1 MVNGSQEH
9 SSRWWLAGKSAKIT
23 RWKTV
28 SPETVCAAVR
38 QAFTKSAN
46 IPPVVADQFL
56 TCLSFTIWSYSLL
69 ILESRHND
77 ACIIFFCFILPLE
90 RRENGTKRKI
100 CLLESRLLAFGF
112 SPFTLADR
120 WLLLH
125 FFSSLNI
132 GFQGQ
137 SQAMCLLRSLLSHTW
152 YCNYPIL
159 FWDSRISKCISHL
172 KYFSIKS
179 SNHWNFCLEFYF
191 SAINFML
198 LLHYVI
204 VLLWIIM

>member
-9 SSRWWLAGKSAKIT
+9 SSRWGLAGKSAKLT

-46 IPPVVADQFL
+46 IPACCCWPVFNVSVLHHLELFL
-56 TCLSFTIWSYSLL
+56 IDFRIKAQWCL
-69 ILESRHND
+69 RH
-77 ACIIFFCFILPLE
+77 FFCFILPLE

-100 CLLESRLLAFGF
+100 CLLKSRILAFGF
-112 SPFTLADR
+112 SLFYPCRQVTLITI
-120 WLLLH
+120 
-125 FFSSLNI
+125 FFSLNI

-137 SQAMCLLRSLLSHTW
+137 SQAMCLLRSLLCHTW

-159 FWDSRISKCISHL
+159 FWHSRI
-172 KYFSIKS
+172 
-179 SNHWNFCLEFYF
+179 
-191 SAINFML
+191 
-198 LLHYVI
+198 
-204 VLLWIIM
+204 